1 MKPTRQ
7 RNLALI
13 GIVCAVIAWAV
24 LQVVYNDLPPLSW
37 TGPPAL
43 LIAAMI
49 EGWAG
54 RDLKARIT
62 GADGYKP
69 APPLFVARMVV
80 LAKASAYAASV
91 VAGLAFGF
99 VLYLLRLLQ
108 AQTPRT
114 DMITAGVT
122 FICALVLLAAA
133 LYLENSCRIPRN
145 PGRDDDKV
153 PPPPPQSPFPS
164 H

>member
-7 RNLALI
+7 RNLLI
-13 GIVCAVIAWAV
+13 TGVACAVIAWAV
-24 LQVVYNDLPPLSW
+24 LQAVYSDLPPLSW
-37 TGPPAL
+37 TGVPAL

-62 GADGYKP
+62 GREGYKP
-69 APPLFVARMVV
+69 APPLFVARLVV
-80 LAKASAYAASV
+80 LAKASAYAAAV
-91 VAGLAFGF
+91 LAGLSFGF
-99 VLYLLRLLQ
+99 VIYLISLLQ

-122 FICALVLLAAA
+122 FVCALVLLAAA
-133 LYLENSCRIPRN
+133 LYLENCCRIPRDS
-145 PGRDDDKV
+145 GDDDKV

>member
-7 RNLALI
+7 RNLLI
-13 GIVCAVIAWAV
+13 VGIVCAVIAWAV
-24 LQVVYNDLPPLSW
+24 LQAVYADLPPLSW
-37 TGPPAL
+37 TGVPAL

-49 EGWAG
+49 EGWTG

-69 APPLFVARMVV
+69 APPLFVARLVV

-91 VAGLAFGF
+91 VAGLSLGF
-99 VLYLLRLLQ
+99 VVYLLRLLQ
-108 AQTPRT
+108 APTPRA
-114 DMITAGVT
+114 DMITAGIT
-122 FICALVLLAAA
+122 FGSAAVLLVAA
-133 LYLENSCRIPRN
+133 LYLENSCRVPRN
-145 PGRDDDKV
+145 RDRDDDKV